1 MAIRSSSGSHARQV
15 LKPPAAVVQ
24 LRDLG
29 SRRPLLLIGISAVA
43 FGTAPVFVQASSTS
57 GPVFAFWRSWIG
69 IMAISAGVTLAGRI
83 RIAFPRG
90 RQWRIPFWA
99 GFFNAVSMVCFMTA
113 VKFTSVVDISL
124 LTMLNPVLI
133 ALWAIPMFGERPGLR
148 FRLWTL
154 VAILGSGVVILGGST
169 GPDGDP
175 LGVALGTMS
184 VLCWSFQFVT
194 MKRARATMDTIPL
207 MVGML
212 AVSSL
217 FVSLFCFATRAAVWN
232 LSGADMLHVVGVV
245 VVPGGM
251 GAMLLSWS
259 LRWVPANVPPLMY
272 LPAPF
277 LAAAM
282 AWFFLGEGV
291 SLVHVGGGAITLVG
305 VAAALLSRSGKALLA
320 TEYGRPNASP
330 PLV

>member
-1 MAIRSSSGSHARQV
+1 MLRPSAAIG
-15 LKPPAAVVQ
+15 Q
-24 LRDLG
+24 LREVG
-29 SRRPLLLIGISAVA
+29 SRQPLLLISVSAVA
-43 FGTAPVFVQASSTS
+43 FSTAPIFIQASSTS
-57 GPVFAFWRSWIG
+57 GPVFALWRSWIG
-69 IMAISAGVTLAGRI
+69 IVAIFAGVTLSGRI

-90 RQWRIPFWA
+90 RDWRIPFWA

-154 VAILGSGVVILGGST
+154 VAILGSGLVILGGST

-175 LGVALGTMS
+175 LGIALGIMS
-184 VLCWSFQFVT
+184 VLCWSFQFVS

-212 AVSSL
+212 VVSTL

-232 LSGADMLHVVGVV
+232 LSGADMLNVVGVV

-277 LAAAM
+277 LAGAM

-291 SLVHVGGGAITLVG
+291 TLVHVGGGAMTLAG

-320 TEYGRPNASP
+320 TAYTRPTASP
-330 PLV
+330 PPV

>member
-1 MAIRSSSGSHARQV
+1 MHAGQV
-15 LKPPAAVVQ
+15 LKPSTAIGQ

-29 SRRPLLLIGISAVA
+29 SRRPLLLLSVSAVA
-43 FGTAPVFVQASSTS
+43 FGTAPIFIQASSTT

-69 IMAISAGVTLAGRI
+69 IMAIFSAVTLSGRF

-90 RQWRIPFWA
+90 REWKLPVWA
-99 GFFNAVSMVCFMTA
+99 GFFNAVSMVMFMTA

-148 FRLWTL
+148 FRLWTP

-175 LGVALGTMS
+175 LGITLGAMS
-184 VLCWSFQFVT
+184 VLCWSLQFVS

-212 AVSSL
+212 VVSSL
-217 FVSLFCFATRAAVWN
+217 FVSLFCFATRAAVWS
-232 LSGADMLHVVGVV
+232 LSGTDMLYVVGVV
-245 VVPGGM
+245 VVPGG

-291 SLVHVGGGAITLVG
+291 TPVHVGGGVITLVG
-305 VAAALLSRSGKALLA
+305 VAAALLSRSGKALPA
-320 TEYGRPNASP
+320 TEYTRPTTSP
-330 PLV
+330 PPV

>member
-1 MAIRSSSGSHARQV
+1 MRSRSGSYAWQV
-15 LKPPAAVVQ
+15 LKPPYAIGQ
-24 LRDLG
+24 LRELG
-29 SRRPLLLIGISAVA
+29 SRRPLLLISISMVA
-43 FGTAPVFVQASSTS
+43 FSTAPVFIQASSTS

-69 IMAISAGVTLAGRI
+69 IVATLAAVTLAGRFDL
-83 RIAFPRG
+83 AFPRG
-90 RQWRIPFWA
+90 REWRLPAWA
-99 GFFNAVSMVCFMTA
+99 GFFNAVSMTMFMTA

-154 VAILGSGVVILGGST
+154 VAILGCGVVILGGST

-175 LGVALGTMS
+175 LGIALGALS
-184 VLCWSFQFVT
+184 VLCWSLQFVS
-194 MKRARATMDTIPL
+194 MKRARGTMDTIPL
-207 MVGML
+207 TVGMM
-212 AVSSL
+212 AVSTL
-217 FVSLFCFATRAAVWN
+217 FVSLFCFVTRADVWN
-232 LSGADMLHVVGVV
+232 LSGADMLNVAGVV
-245 VVPGGM
+245 VVPGAL
-251 GAMLLSWS
+251 GAMLLLWS
-259 LRWVPANVPPLMY
+259 LRWVPANVPPLMN
-272 LPAPF
+272 LPMPF

-291 SLVHVGGGAITLVG
+291 TPVHVGGGAITLVG

-320 TEYGRPNASP
+320 TGYSRPTASP

>member
-1 MAIRSSSGSHARQV
+1 MKSSAAIG
-15 LKPPAAVVQ
+15 Q
-24 LRDLG
+24 LRELG
-29 SRRPLLLIGISAVA
+29 SRRPLLLLGTSAVA
-43 FGTAPVFVQASSTS
+43 FSTAPVFVQASSTS

-69 IMAISAGVTLAGRI
+69 IMAICAGVTLAGRI

-90 RQWRIPFWA
+90 REWRLPFWA
-99 GFFNAVSMVCFMTA
+99 GFFNAVSMVTFMTA
-113 VKFTSVVDISL
+113 VKFTAVADISL

-175 LGVALGTMS
+175 LGIAMGTTS
-184 VLCWSFQFVT
+184 VLCWSFQYVT
-194 MKRARATMDTIPL
+194 TKRARATMDTIPL

-212 AVSSL
+212 VVSTL
-217 FVSLFCFATRAAVWN
+217 FISLFCFATRAAVWN

-282 AWFFLGEGV
+282 AWLFLGEGV
-291 SLVHVGGGAITLVG
+291 TLVHVGGGAMTLAG

-320 TEYGRPNASP
+320 TEYTRPTASP
-330 PLV
+330 PPV